1 MKAAAAFAILALLAA
16 CEQVATEAVEY
27 RPAEAGTVDHAM
39 CLLGFTG
46 VPLRELMTGHHLVEV
61 TLNGRKAT
69 FVLDTGANRSVLHA
83 PYAKELGIGEGM
95 AVPAAAIGLGG
106 TMKARLVEV
115 ERIEIAGMPIRE
127 SRMMSADLSPLTRLL
142 GPMSGGRVYGLVG
155 QDVMKEHRAVIDVS
169 RPILYLMAADE
180 DPAPVASER
189 CSKKQE
195 REAKAP

>member
-1 MKAAAAFAILALLAA
+1 MKATAFALLALLAA
-16 CEQVATEAVEY
+16 CKQVATKAVEY
-27 RPAEAGTVDHAM
+27 RPTDAGTVDHAM

-83 PYAKELGIGEGM
+83 PYAKELGIGEGR
-95 AVPAAAIGLGG
+95 AVPGTAIGLGG
-106 TMKARLVEV
+106 TMKASLVEV
-115 ERIEIAGMPIRE
+115 ERMEIGGMSIRE

-142 GPMSGGRVYGLVG
+142 GPMSGGRVYGLIG

-169 RPILYLMAADE
+169 RRILYLIAADQ
-180 DPAPVASER
+180 DPAPIASER
-189 CSKKQE
+189 CSE
-195 REAKAP
+195 RPEEEKPA